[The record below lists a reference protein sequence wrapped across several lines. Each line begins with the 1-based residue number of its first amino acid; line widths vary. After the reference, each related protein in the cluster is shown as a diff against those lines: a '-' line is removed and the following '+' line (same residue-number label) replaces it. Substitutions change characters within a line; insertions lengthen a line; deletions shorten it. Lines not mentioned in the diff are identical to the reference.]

1 MLVMETAR
9 LEKEMK
15 GEMKDMENRVTERL
29 QVEIA
34 ATSLGL
40 REQIGAQFA
49 GLMDLLAK
57 NGQLVQGQGNGRN
70 NIGNG
75 AAETSGLEEKQ
86 EATPAR
92 QNLNFIYGSNG
103 SKIPTS
109 AVNAS
114 RADSQRSLGDGGAT
128 INTATISTV
137 SDDEELSEADQLR
150 LLLAQGNGQL
160 SAGENTP
167 TGDPFRAFRDQYKDK
182 GKHVSHG
189 QVLTAALRAA
199 SSYLG
204 VSGQLNDLISIGAES
219 FVIMLIEKKLIE
231 CFQAKTTT
239 PEEDKIMVRMQKL
252 QDKDKID
259 MWSGRP
265 PLCGWPNDLF
275 QVPAGDIPNVI
286 KTVKNIN
293 GIFRLLHTTL
303 CDLSNGN
310 SLETAMGVGE
320 MDEKFMA
327 PGANITIMKRLYKLA
342 LASIDSTLTVA
353 GVAQQ
358 LRDFWSE
365 YAYNAY
371 DVPADLLR
379 KMSEV
384 MSEIGRKVRLIGD
397 LNDNKMERK
406 AELLTDPQDMMTWI
420 AYARSVAMAENN
432 GVYSMTVV
440 NVIDKL
446 LIKFTDMVKDKE
458 DLDVYELSTTLS
470 LLAQACQNIQSTA
483 LSGLNKMLKGR
494 GPVKFKGLVPMRPV
508 KTGNPEDVL
517 VKKNQGPESKK
528 RKQNDNPR
536 GKRLEV
542 GGGSTGGSTQGN
554 GNGSTGGSTQGNSN
568 GGCYLT
574 VKSERPWGDNVFD
587 AKDALTEIARNAKA
601 LGYQEK
607 FTGYLVRDPSDPKR
621 YNIKF
626 PDPETAQRMQRAI
639 DGSSLD
645 GVPLQAAVTNARAN
659 RARANVWVRRAVFDS
674 GDDNDDAMSMTSSLT
689 DNMSTASGYS
699 SAVEQAT
706 ARRATGSM
714 AGGAASGG
722 ASRSAPGVVLSA
734 DQTEDLRDVL
744 NAATEARGVQLVQ
757 QPDGGVG
764 VAQSLVANSATAG
777 P

>member
-1 MLVMETAR
+1 MLVMENELLKR
-9 LEKEMK
+9 D
-15 GEMKDMENRVTERL
+15 MKDMEDRFKA
-29 QVEIA
+29 EIA
-34 ATSLGL
+34 GALQAS
-40 REQIGAQFA
+40 REETKAELKAQIA
-49 GLMDLLAK
+49 GLMDLLA
-57 NGQLVQGQGNGRN
+57 QGQGNGQNNNGRN

-103 SKIPTS
+103 SKTPTS

-128 INTATISTV
+128 INTATTSTV

-310 SLETAMGVGE
+310 SLETAMGVVE
-320 MDEKFMA
+320 MNEKFMA
-327 PGANITIMKRLYKLA
+327 PGANITIMERIYKLA

-365 YAYNAY
+365 HAYNAY

-379 KMSEV
+379 KMSEA

-536 GKRLEV
+536 GERLEV

-574 VKSERPWGDNVFD
+574 VTSERPWGDNVFD

-645 GVPLQAAVTNARAN
+645 GVLLQAAVTNARAN

-714 AGGAASGG
+714 ASGAASGG